1 MSATKRKKPRRAKR
15 AAPKRR
21 ATPRRRATPKGR
33 ATPKRRVT
41 PKRRTTVKR
50 RAPAKGARK
59 RSFSKKRT
67 KARGTTKRRAAP
79 KRATRRPAATK
90 PSARRAPRKRSAASP
105 AKLRLVRRPAKP
117 ARRRAPAPPA
127 FQQTAGASPKQ
138 RLLFDLMRARTAVLA
153 AVQGMTAGSAE
164 QPFGPGKWNTRR
176 TVLHLVTRDRIRI
189 REMEATLRGTEPSW
203 RSISEDEQGAINARD
218 LAELEHLPWDDAL
231 RLLQSTRQELLE
243 SIELLPEEPS
253 EIWDESHPF
262 GWMML
267 RLPNHDRHHAEA
279 IKRWRATS
287 QT

>member
-1 MSATKRKKPRRAKR
+1 MSVTKRKKPRRAKR

-21 ATPRRRATPKGR
+21 ATA
-33 ATPKRRVT
+33 KRRVA
-41 PKRRTTVKR
+41 PKRRTAVKR
-50 RAPAKGARK
+50 GATAKGARK
-59 RSFSKKRT
+59 RSAAKKRT
-67 KARGTTKRRAAP
+67 TARRTAKRRAAP
-79 KRATRRPAATK
+79 KRRATPKRATGRPAAAK
-90 PSARRAPRKRSAASP
+90 RSVRRAPRKRSASSS

-117 ARRRAPAPPA
+117 RRRAPAPPA

-164 QPFGPGKWNTRR
+164 QPFAAGKWNTRR
-176 TVLHLVTRDRIRI
+176 TLLHLITRDRIRI
-189 REMEATLRGTEPSW
+189 REMEATLRGIEPSW
-203 RSISEDEQGAINARD
+203 RTISEDEQSAINARD
-218 LAELEHLPWDDAL
+218 LAELEHLPWDDVL

-243 SIELLPEEPS
+243 SIELLPDEPS
-253 EIWDESHPF
+253 AIWDESHPF

>member
-1 MSATKRKKPRRAKR
+1 MSVTKRRKPRRAKR

-21 ATPRRRATPKGR
+21 ATA
-33 ATPKRRVT
+33 
-41 PKRRTTVKR
+41 
-50 RAPAKGARK
+50 
-59 RSFSKKRT
+59 
-67 KARGTTKRRAAP
+67 KRRAAP
-79 KRATRRPAATK
+79 KRRTAVKRGTTAKGARRRSAAKKRTTARRTAKRRAAPKRRATAKRRATPKRATGRPGAAK
-90 PSARRAPRKRSAASP
+90 RSVRRAPRKRSASSP

-117 ARRRAPAPPA
+117 RRRAPAPPA

-176 TVLHLVTRDRIRI
+176 TLLHLITRDRIRV
-189 REMEATLRGTEPSW
+189 REMEATLRGIEPSW
-203 RSISEDEQGAINARD
+203 RKISEDEQSAINARD
-218 LAELEHLPWDDAL
+218 LAELEHLPWDDVL

-243 SIELLPEEPS
+243 SIELLPDEPS

>member
-1 MSATKRKKPRRAKR
+1 MSVTKRKKPRRAKR
-15 AAPKRR
+15 ATAKRRTAVKRR
-21 ATPRRRATPKGR
+21 AT
-33 ATPKRRVT
+33 
-41 PKRRTTVKR
+41 
-50 RAPAKGARK
+50 AKGARK
-59 RSFSKKRT
+59 RSAAKKRT
-67 KARGTTKRRAAP
+67 TARRTAKRRATPKRRAAPKRRTSAKRRAAP
-79 KRATRRPAATK
+79 KRAARRPAAAK
-90 PSARRAPRKRSAASP
+90 RSVRRAPRQRSAASP

-164 QPFGPGKWNTRR
+164 QPFGVGKWNTRH
-176 TVLHLVTRDRIRI
+176 TLLHLITRDRIRI
-189 REMEATLRGTEPSW
+189 REMEATLRGIEPSW
-203 RSISEDEQGAINARD
+203 RTISEGEQSAINARD

-243 SIELLPEEPS
+243 SIELLPDEPS